1 MGGAVPDL
9 LMHVTKLLKNTVI
22 KKDLETNVEE
32 KALVLSTR
40 FKIRGCIIPKQE
52 RLTAPVV

>member
-1 MGGAVPDL
+1 MGGAVRDL
-9 LMHVTKLLKNTVI
+9 LMHVTKLLKKTVT
-22 KKDLETNVEE
+22 KRDLETNVEE

-40 FKIRGCIIPKQE
+40 FKIRGCIIQKKE

>member
-9 LMHVTKLLKNTVI
+9 LMDVTNFLKKTVTKR
-22 KKDLETNVEE
+22 DLETNLEE

-40 FKIRGCIIPKQE
+40 FEIRGCIIQKKG
-52 RLTAPVV
+52 RLTAPAV